1 MRRGRKAEA
10 AQCGVQGASGDGGA
24 FGGEDPGGAVGGV
37 RGSSDDDQRLEA
49 GAGEACGR
57 AVCARHQGA
66 GGRGCAEGHYRSA
79 PQDRPAPGRARFSCR
94 AARHLPIAARRAMIA
109 PEAGLSISRQCTLLG
124 IARSSFYYRP
134 RPESAEELELLKRL
148 DRIFTDCPVY
158 GSRRLQVALLRDGIS
173 MGRRRVRRLMRKLGL
188 WAVRPKRNTSKRHPG
203 HKVYPYLLRG
213 KTIDRANQVW
223 AADITYIP
231 MRQGFLYLVAIID
244 WATRRVLSWRLSNTL
259 TAGFCVEAL
268 SEALAR
274 FGKPGIFNT
283 DQGAQFTSDEFTK
296 MLTDHGIA
304 ISMDGR
310 GRCHDNIFVE
320 RLWWTVKHEWVY
332 LRPAANGIEQ
342 KRSLGESFDWYNR
355 ASEHPSVY
363 VIEEKRL
370 CSSGCDPVGCLGFC
384 RARSVMVWA
393 ADVARSARLKIHG
406 PSGKGWLPW
415 ISPASAASLSVLGA
429 MWRNCA
435 ALFRCNQGSIP
446 SSAGLC
452 TGMR

>member
-1 MRRGRKAEA
+1 
-10 AQCGVQGASGDGGA
+10 
-24 FGGEDPGGAVGGV
+24 
-37 RGSSDDDQRLEA
+37 
-49 GAGEACGR
+49 
-57 AVCARHQGA
+57 
-66 GGRGCAEGHYRSA
+66 
-79 PQDRPAPGRARFSCR
+79 
-94 AARHLPIAARRAMIA
+94 MIA

-158 GSRRLQVALLRDGIS
+158 GSRRLQVALLREGIS

-283 DQGAQFTSDEFTK
+283 DQSLPSRKRGA
-296 MLTDHGIA
+296 
-304 ISMDGR
+304 R
-310 GRCHDNIFVE
+310 N
-320 RLWWTVKHEWVY
+320 
-332 LRPAANGIEQ
+332 
-342 KRSLGESFDWYNR
+342 
-355 ASEHPSVY
+355 
-363 VIEEKRL
+363 
-370 CSSGCDPVGCLGFC
+370 
-384 RARSVMVWA
+384 
-393 ADVARSARLKIHG
+393 
-406 PSGKGWLPW
+406 
-415 ISPASAASLSVLGA
+415 SPA
-429 MWRNCA
+429 M
-435 ALFRCNQGSIP
+435 
-446 SSAGLC
+446 SSPGC
-452 TGMR
+452 